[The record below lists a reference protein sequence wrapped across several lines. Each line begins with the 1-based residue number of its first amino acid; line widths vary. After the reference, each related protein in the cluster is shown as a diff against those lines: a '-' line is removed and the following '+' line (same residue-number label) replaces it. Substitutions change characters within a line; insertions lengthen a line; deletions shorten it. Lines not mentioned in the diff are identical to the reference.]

1 MGNLKL
7 NMKFAI
13 VAALFAAVAAKCEPA
28 KYHTTIYMD
37 DECKKVD
44 EDATKI
50 YGEVPKEK
58 YELYDPGC
66 HWMSDYKLAYVLKCD
81 DVGVHQSIYS
91 DMKCSK
97 IMSSAPRG
105 GKITYKFDVCEKAA
119 GADVYFIVK
128 KDD

>member
-28 KYHTTIYMD
+28 KYHTTIYKD
-37 DECKKVD
+37 AECEKVD

-66 HWMSDYKLAYVLKCD
+66 HWLKEHQLAYVHKCD
-81 DVGVHQSIYS
+81 DVASTKLFTRMRGANRSCQRLHVVSIS
-91 DMKCSK
+91 
-97 IMSSAPRG
+97 
-105 GKITYKFDVCEKAA
+105 YKFDVCEKAA